1 MLIVIGLELLINM
14 VCPLCKSND
23 IKELE
28 INTETI
34 KSFSK
39 IYESSYDI
47 NLYFCMD
54 CNNIFGK
61 KS

>member
-1 MLIVIGLELLINM
+1 MN
-14 VCPLCKSND
+14 CHLCKSND
-23 IKELE
+23 IKELK

-34 KSFSK
+34 KSFNKIIKSFNK
-39 IYESSYDI
+39 IYKSSYDI